1 MTSPQKF
8 SLEFK
13 ELGLPPKNWQHS
25 PRIRTTEG
33 VLESSPIWVSTA
45 PLQLEG
51 RMGWVL
57 GKAGIGAGVALDGVG
72 VLFGPSSDTTSF
84 SGSPKEAS

>member
-13 ELGLPPKNWQHS
+13 ELGLPPKNRQHS

-33 VLESSPIWVSTA
+33 VLESSAIWVSIA

-57 GKAGIGAGVALDGVG
+57 GKAGRGPGVVLDEVG
-72 VLFGPSSDTTSF
+72 VLVGPSPDTTSF